1 MYGQNRVIH
10 YVFIYAGLEGINIIS
25 LAVLRLLSDL
35 ETFLGFGDFSLVWR
49 LFSNVETF
57 L

>member
-1 MYGQNRVIH
+1 MYGQNGVIH